1 MLRVSLVN
9 NHITFIEQII
19 IVLKDARNN
28 LSDFAVFSKINVGKI
43 KKKILNFHVRINFLL
58 GGNHFVQLYTLIH
71 HKYLFHFET
80 SVQYIAVYLH
90 HDHLSEK

>member
-1 MLRVSLVN
+1 VLRVSLVN

-43 KKKILNFHVRINFLL
+43 KKKNTEFSR
-58 GGNHFVQLYTLIH
+58 
-71 HKYLFHFET
+71 
-80 SVQYIAVYLH
+80 
-90 HDHLSEK
+90 